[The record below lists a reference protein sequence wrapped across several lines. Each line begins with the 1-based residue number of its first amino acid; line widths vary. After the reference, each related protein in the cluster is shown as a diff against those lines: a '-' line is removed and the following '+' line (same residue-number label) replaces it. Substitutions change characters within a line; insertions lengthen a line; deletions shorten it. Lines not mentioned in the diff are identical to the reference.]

1 MPQKTNLNISPYY
14 DDFDKADNFY
24 KVLFKPGF
32 PVQARELSGLQSIL
46 QNQVEQFG
54 NHIFKEG
61 SMVIPGSVTYD
72 NTYFAAKVN
81 ADHLGVDVSIYLDSL
96 IKDEGTRVRGQNSQ
110 IVAKIINYILPPAE
124 GVDEIT
130 VFLKYTESSSTGASE
145 QFPNGEILVL
155 DENVTYG
162 NTTLKSGDTVL
173 TLVAD
178 NATATG
184 SAFGVDSGVYFL
196 RGTFVDVTKS
206 ILILEPYSNKPSYRV
221 GFEIVEEIITSS
233 DDSSLNDNA
242 KGFTNF
248 AAPGADRFKIGV
260 KLAKKAVDDY
270 DDINFIELLKVRKG
284 EVKKIQN
291 SSVYSEIKKYL
302 AKRTFDE
309 SGNYSVNPFRVN
321 LQNSL
326 NDEIGSNGV
335 YLSNEKTDEG
345 ADPSDDLMCV
355 KLSPGKAYVR
365 GFDVA
370 LPGTTVL
377 DIEKPRDTKTVKSGS
392 VPFRMGSL
400 LRVNH
405 SEGTPYINVGQNDD
419 ASPLSNVVEL
429 WNGRKGS
436 SATPTAGNGLPV
448 GKARVY
454 WYNPSDAPYTG
465 DSTEWDLYMY
475 DVQTYTVLQISNTV
489 DVDYQKDILAP
500 LGSKVTGQSSG
511 ATGYVDKHRNGGEIH
526 VIQTTGAFV
535 KGEKIIFNERTSN
548 VGVDTCT
555 ANISNVITYST
566 DDVRSVFQSK
576 SIGGFQVDFSADSVL
591 YDKVLP
597 NFSLTDQLNVSSSSD
612 YTYNSYL
619 SASDEPRWS
628 EKTAANTYNETV
640 SYATASTTGP
650 GSSDMAPMFDS
661 SDSTFLS
668 MGSGHADLSILWL
681 TDTVLSDVV
690 KITVGYDGD
699 GWLGFG
705 GVGNNPANLLKV
717 SDGTA
722 YGANGVS
729 GSATEIILYDGTATN
744 SPAFSG
750 QLKYLNFTEYT
761 NAGGSA
767 PAGAVKGASSICN
780 VYYIKIQRLSNNVL
794 TEITWSASTG
804 AVTEN
809 TASCPRRRFSG
820 QLGIGTDS
828 IVSYQKTSTSNPTYN
843 RVSAISADGSELTL
857 KEVATISNVN
867 DGTLVSG
874 NNQSTFRIKTPK
886 IINLNRSG
894 LFSKLPK
901 KNISTVD
908 LSDSNLIITRQ
919 VKGKNPDST
928 FRITLQ
934 TSELF
939 DGSGN
944 NGALGITTAF
954 FEPFDAE
961 RYSIHYKN
969 GVSEDLTQDKV
980 NISNNGATVVFSGLK
995 YSSADTA
1002 AIPATINCT
1011 LKKLGLAS
1019 KQKNYIRSGTV
1030 AVTKTIS
1037 ISNESTNL
1045 GISSA
1050 YGLRVEDKEISL
1062 NIPDVAKVHAVYES
1076 KDKIAPTLDK
1086 LTFVSG
1092 LGLANNTFIGEKI
1105 VGDDSRAIGQ
1115 IVTRVDNENIEFVY
1129 LNNNKFVKGES
1140 VTFKESNI
1148 VSVCQKVTEGNYID
1162 RTSNFTLD
1170 KGHRKQFYDYSRIV
1184 RKGTS
1189 AKPSKRLLVVY
1200 DYFESAENS
1209 NGDFYT
1215 VNSYTK
1221 ERYTHDIP
1229 VVGGN
1234 RASDILDFRPRV
1246 KTFVPNDTA
1255 GQQTTSSPFSYNSR
1269 VLETDTRYVVT
1280 PDEST
1285 IIGYSYYLP
1294 RIDKLVINKF
1304 EEVKLIK
1311 GVSDD
1316 KPAPP
1321 TELGDS
1327 MEVAQISLPPYL
1339 YDPMKGPSIRLYDNR
1354 RFTMRDIGK
1363 LEKRIDNL
1371 EVMTSLTA
1379 LELDTKSLQV
1389 KDADG
1394 LDRFKSGFVVNDF
1407 KNRDFIS
1414 FAEDTSRC
1422 DVDTVN
1428 KELISAVDFWS
1439 MRAELALNPA
1449 IAVETADMSSNLSLL
1464 DSNCQKT
1471 GDLITLKYNETEWIN
1486 QPQASGVE
1494 NINPFNVIVYV
1505 GGIILDPPSDNW
1517 TRTIYIDNHRV
1528 ESTGAT
1534 WNEISNIVSDN
1545 TTSNTAVDVTVEEI
1559 DPGED
1564 DPDTHGMFDGNHI
1577 DTTTTTTTTT
1587 TQTVVTSFTNQL
1599 EGPSREFNYVESVKI
1614 SGESDQFMRSRNVAF
1629 TANGLKPYTK
1639 HIHKLDSGVPD
1650 IVPKLVEISMSS
1662 GSTGFNVGENVRV
1675 MNGSTQI
1682 GYIKSAAPSHKFGDS
1697 SRPEVGAGL
1706 GSPNR
1711 TVEKYSVD
1719 PFDRSRPGPADT
1731 YSATSV
1737 LFNTDVYALA
1747 NNENYYGYVV
1757 KGAKLVGETS
1767 GTEATITNT
1776 DLMSD
1781 QWGDVLGAFFF
1792 RNANATPTPSVL
1804 FYTGTKTFRLTANT
1818 TGGFVPAG
1826 STALASDASGVYT
1839 GTGTI
1844 LTQNTSTVGVRNP
1857 PEPAQKPNETTSTV
1871 TTNST
1876 SSTTRVEAP
1885 YRDPLAQT
1893 FTVDETGAFLTSFDV
1908 YFYKKDPNSKVFVEL
1923 REVELGTPTSFLVQ
1937 DFAQVAINPND
1948 ITVSDDAT
1956 IPTTINFP
1964 SPIYLESGKEYALVF
1979 LSPGSDEYEMWVATM
1994 GQKSVTPPVG
2004 LPATSDQSQFGVVT
2018 KQYIGGS
2025 LFKSQNGTI
2034 WTPSQY
2040 QDLKFTLR
2048 KALFVPF
2055 GTTTFYNSPIE
2066 PGNLNTQALPS
2077 NPIRTLPRKIK
2088 FGVTQI
2094 TKAEAV
2100 LIPVG
2105 RKISTG
2111 LITDS
2116 EDDSITGVIEERGA
2130 PIDTT
2135 GGSGSA
2141 LKDYGVEVTIIG
2153 NGFNSKNSST
2163 GALESSFTEAS
2174 CSLKSINGSGTGAT
2188 ASLTFVN
2195 GSISQINS
2203 VSNAGS
2209 GYVVGEVLEVDVT
2222 NTGNI
2227 LSGAAARI
2235 VITKITEDIDTLW
2248 LTDVQGEKFVIN
2260 DNIIHYGTNNDTR
2273 TVLANNAKVDV
2284 ESTVVS
2290 EVYSG
2295 NVIEVIQ
2302 HNHAHHGSNN
2312 KITIEN
2318 VEPDTTK
2325 VSITEDLATDGT
2337 QVTVSDIS
2345 PFQTFAGIT
2354 SDRGE
2359 ALIEGEVVQYI
2370 VQSTSPAILSLSS
2383 RGFGSSAA
2391 LSHSDGASIQP
2402 YQVNGMPLVKINTTH
2417 DIPTSTGLKDVTNID
2432 NYFLE
2437 LDRGTGNRAAGKNQI
2452 SFVSEKAVGGST
2464 VGISQ
2469 NHQFSSLS
2477 AQCNVI
2483 TPGKTRASASFRTI
2497 SGTSASGNEVSF
2509 IDQGF
2514 EPTILNETTFFPT
2527 PRMAASKVNE
2537 ANQLDT
2543 LPKNKSLSL
2552 KVDMSSSDSNLSP
2565 VLDVKNATLILGRN
2579 KINNPIGEDNYDSDS
2594 RTNQLSGDPHGSIF
2608 VSNRVN
2614 LKQPASSLKVL
2625 VSGNVRPEADFRVFY
2640 KLFTADSSEVSQTY
2654 RPFPGFK
2661 NLIDTN
2667 GDGFGDEIIDESMN
2681 DGRSDAKV
2689 KSSGSNSFSEYQF
2702 SIDNLEQFSGF
2713 TIKIVM
2719 TSTNESVPVRL
2730 KDFRAIALA

>member
-72 NTYFAAKVN
+72 NTYFACKVN
-81 ADHLGVDVSIYLDSL
+81 ADHLGVDVSIYLDA
-96 IKDEGTRVRGQNSQ
+96 IIQGEGTRVRGQNSQ
-110 IVAKIINYILPPAE
+110 IVGKIINYILPPAE

-130 VFLKYTESSSTGASE
+130 IFVKYTESSSTGASE
-145 QFPNGEILVL
+145 HFPNGEILVL

-178 NATATG
+178 DATATG
-184 SAFGVDSGVYFL
+184 SSFGVDSGVYFL
-196 RGTFVDVTKS
+196 RGSFVDVPKS
-206 ILILEPYSNKPSYRV
+206 LIVLEPYSNKPTYRV
-221 GFEIVEEIITSS
+221 GFEIIEEIINAS
-233 DDSSLNDNA
+233 DDPSLNDNA

-248 AAPGADRFKIGV
+248 AAPGADRFKISV
-260 KLAKKAVDDY
+260 KLSKKSIDDF
-270 DDINFIELLKVRKG
+270 DDINFVELLRVRKG
-284 EVKKIQN
+284 EIKKIQN
-291 SSVYSEIKKYL
+291 SSIYSEIKKYL

-326 NDEIGSNGV
+326 NDEIGSNGL
-335 YLSNEKTDEG
+335 YLDSEKTDQG

-377 DIEKPRDTKTVKSGS
+377 DVEKPRDTKTIKSGS

-405 SEGTPYINVGQNDD
+405 SEGTPYINIGQND
-419 ASPLSNVVEL
+419 AATPLSNVVEL
-429 WNGRKGS
+429 WNSRKGS
-436 SATPTAGNGLPV
+436 GAAPTAGNGLPV

-489 DVDYQKDILAP
+489 DIDFQKDILAP

-526 VIQTTGAFV
+526 VIQTTGSFV

-566 DDVRSVFQSK
+566 DDIRSVFQSK
-576 SIGGFQVDFSADSVL
+576 DIGGFQVDFSADSVL

-597 NFSLTDQLNVSSSSD
+597 NFSLTDQLNVSSGGD

-619 SASDEPRWS
+619 GASDEPRWS
-628 EKTAANTYNETV
+628 EQTAANNYNETV
-640 SYATASTTGP
+640 SYGTASPTGP
-650 GSSDMAPMFDS
+650 AGTSLANIFDG
-661 SDSTFLS
+661 DAATFTNMS
-668 MGSGHADLSILWL
+668 AGHADASLLWL
-681 TDTVLSDVV
+681 THLTLSDVV
-690 KITVGYDGD
+690 KVTVGFDGD
-699 GWLGFG
+699 GAIGYDSVALT
-705 GVGNNPANLLKV
+705 AMNLIKV

-722 YGANGVS
+722 YGTPGIT
-729 GSATEIILYDGTATN
+729 GSATELILYDGTATN
-744 SPAFSG
+744 TPMNSG
-750 QLKYLNFTEYT
+750 QLTRLGFYDFT
-761 NAGGSA
+761 NASGSA
-767 PAGAVKGASSICN
+767 GDPNQVKGASAVCH
-780 VYYIKIQRLSNNVL
+780 VYYIKVQRLSDNVL
-794 TEITWSASTG
+794 TEITWDTTSG
-804 AVTEN
+804 PITEN
-809 TASCPRRRFSG
+809 LATCPRRRFSG
-820 QLGIGTDS
+820 QVGIKTDS
-828 IVSYQKTSTSNPTYN
+828 IIGYQKSSSISETYN
-843 RVSAISADGSELTL
+843 RISNISANGEELTL
-857 KEVATISNVN
+857 KNVATISGVN

-874 NNQSTFRIKTPK
+874 NNQSTFRIKVPK

-908 LSDSNLIITRQ
+908 LSDSNLTITRQ

-944 NGALGITTAF
+944 DGALGITTAF

-969 GVSEDLTQDKV
+969 GVSEELTQDKV

-1011 LKKLGLAS
+1011 LKKLGLAT
-1019 KQKNYIRSGTV
+1019 KQKNYIRSSTL

-1037 ISNESTNL
+1037 VSNESTNL

-1062 NIPDVAKVHAVYES
+1062 NIPDVVKVHAVYES
-1076 KDKIAPTLDK
+1076 KDKIAPTLDQLK
-1086 LTFVSG
+1086 FVSG
-1092 LGLANNTFIGEKI
+1092 LGLLTNSFIGEQV
-1105 VGDDSRAIGQ
+1105 VGSDSRAIGQ
-1115 IVTRVDNENIEFVY
+1115 IVNRVDDENIEFVY
-1129 LNNNKFVKGES
+1129 LNANKFVKGE
-1140 VTFKESNI
+1140 TIEFKESNI
-1148 VSVCQKVTEGNYID
+1148 NSVCQKVTEGNYVD

-1170 KGHRKQFYDYSRIV
+1170 KGHRKQFCDYSRIV
-1184 RKGTS
+1184 RKASS
-1189 AKPSKRLLVVY
+1189 AKPSKRLLVIF
-1200 DYFESAENS
+1200 DYYESAENS

-1215 VNSYTK
+1215 VNSYNK
-1221 ERYTHDIP
+1221 ERYTHDLP
-1229 VVGGN
+1229 VIGNN

-1246 KTFVPNDTA
+1246 KKFVPNDTA

-1269 VLETDTRYVVT
+1269 LLETDTRYVVT

-1285 IIGYSYYLP
+1285 IVGYSYYLP

-1339 YDPMKGPSIRLYDNR
+1339 YDPMKGPAIRLYDNR

-1371 EVMTSLTA
+1371 EVMTSLTS
-1379 LELDTKSLQV
+1379 LELDTKSLAV

-1394 LDRFKSGFVVNDF
+1394 LDRFKTGFIVNDF

-1414 FAEDTSRC
+1414 FAEDGSRC
-1422 DVDTVN
+1422 DVDVVN

-1439 MRAELALNPA
+1439 MRAQLGLNPG
-1449 IAVETADMSSNLSLL
+1449 IDYETADMSSNLSLL
-1464 DSNCQKT
+1464 DPNCQKT
-1471 GDLITLKYNETEWIN
+1471 GDLVTLKYDEVQWIH

-1505 GGIILDPPSDNW
+1505 GGVILDPPSDNW

-1534 WNEISNIVSDN
+1534 WNEIANIVSDN
-1545 TTSNTAVDVTVEEI
+1545 TTSNTAVDVTETEI
-1559 DPGED
+1559 ETDQDE
-1564 DPDTHGMFDGNHI
+1564 FDGNHTDI
-1577 DTTTTTTTTT
+1577 TTTTTTTH
-1587 TQTVVTSFTNQL
+1587 TQTVVTSFTNQM
-1599 EGPSREFNYVESVKI
+1599 EGPSREFDYVESVKI

-1629 TANGLKPYTK
+1629 AANGLKPYTK
-1639 HIHKLDSGVPD
+1639 HVHKLDSGVPD
-1650 IVPKLVEISMSS
+1650 IVPKLIEIQMETVA
-1662 GSTGFNVGENVRV
+1662 TGFNIGENVRV

-1682 GYIKSAAPSHKFGDS
+1682 GYLRSAAPSHKFGDAT
-1697 SRPEVGAGL
+1697 RPEVGSGL
-1706 GSPNR
+1706 GSPNK
-1711 TVEKYSVD
+1711 TVEKYTVD
-1719 PFDRSRPGPADT
+1719 PFDRSRPGPADS

-1747 NNENYYGYVV
+1747 NNENYWGYVI

-1792 RNANATPTPSVL
+1792 RDANATPTPSVL

-1818 TGGFVPAG
+1818 TGAFVPTG
-1826 STALASDASGVYT
+1826 STALASDASGTYT

-1857 PEPAQKPNETTSTV
+1857 PPPAQKPNETTVSVTSNSESSTV
-1871 TTNST
+1871 
-1876 SSTTRVEAP
+1876 RIEAP

-1908 YFYKKDPNSKVFVEL
+1908 YFYKKDPNAKVFVEL

-1937 DFAQVAINPND
+1937 DYAQVALNPNN
-1948 ITVSDDAT
+1948 INTSDDAT
-1956 IPTTINFP
+1956 AATTIKFP
-1964 SPIYLESGKEYALVF
+1964 SPVYLESGKEYAIVF

-2048 KALFVPF
+2048 KASFVPF

-2066 PGNLNTQALPS
+2066 PGNLNAQRLPS
-2077 NPIRTLPRKIK
+2077 NPVRTLPRKIK

-2100 LIPVG
+2100 SIPVG

-2141 LKDYGVEVTIIG
+2141 LKDYGVEVTITG
-2153 NGFNSKNSST
+2153 SGFNKKDTST
-2163 GALESSFTEAS
+2163 GALVNSFTESS
-2174 CSLKSINGSGTGAT
+2174 CSLKSITGSGTGAVAT
-2188 ASLTFVN
+2188 LTFVN
-2195 GSISQINS
+2195 GIITQIDS

-2209 GYVVGEVLEVDVT
+2209 GYVVGEVLEVDVAST
-2222 NTGNI
+2222 ANI
-2227 LSGAAARI
+2227 LSGGAARI

-2260 DNIIHYGTNNDTR
+2260 DNIIHYGSDNDTR
-2273 TVLANNAKVDV
+2273 TVLGNNAKVDV

-2290 EVYSG
+2290 EIYNG

-2302 HNHAHHGSNN
+2302 YNHAHHGNNN
-2312 KITIEN
+2312 KITVED

-2325 VSITEDLATDGT
+2325 VTITEDLAVDGT
-2337 QVTVSDIS
+2337 QVTVSDIT

-2370 VQSTSPAILSLSS
+2370 VQSTNPAILSLSS

-2391 LSHSDGASIQP
+2391 LSHTDGTSIQT
-2402 YQVNGMPLVKINTTH
+2402 YEVNGMPLVDINATH
-2417 DIPTSTGLKDVTNID
+2417 DIPTTTALKDATNID

-2437 LDRGTGNRAAGKNQI
+2437 LDRGTGNRAGGKNQI
-2452 SFVSEKAVGGST
+2452 SFTSEKAVGGST

-2469 NHQFSSLS
+2469 NHQFSNAS

-2483 TPGKTRASASFRTI
+2483 TPGKTRASAAFRTI
-2497 SGTSASGNEVSF
+2497 SGTSADGNEVSF

-2527 PRMAASKVNE
+2527 PRMVASKVNE
-2537 ANQLDT
+2537 ANRLDT
-2543 LPKNKSLSL
+2543 LPKNKSLTL
-2552 KVDMSSSDSNLSP
+2552 KVDMSTADANLSP

-2579 KINNPIGEDNYDSDS
+2579 KINNPIGVDNYDSDF
-2594 RTNQLSGDPHGSIF
+2594 RTNQISGDPHGSIF

-2614 LKQPASSLKVL
+2614 LKQPATSLKVF

-2640 KLFTADSSEVSQTY
+2640 RLFTADSSEVSQTY

-2667 GDGFGDEIIDESMN
+2667 GDGYGDEIIDESKN
-2681 DGRSDAKV
+2681 DGRADAKV
-2689 KSSGSNSFSEYQF
+2689 KANGTNDFSEYQF

-2719 TSTNESVPVRL
+2719 TSTNECVPIRL